1 MFAKL
6 HAHQSTEIWYT
17 IFLLLQREPY
27 GNIWE
32 FDKVFYM
39 WPTEHKKKELPNN
52 IQNER
57 KKFEELR
64 TQNSL
69 KLMTTKVY
77 Y

>member
-39 WPTEHKKKELPNN
+39 WPTEHKKKHTKRE
-52 IQNER
+52 
-57 KKFEELR
+57 KKIRRIADAKFLEIDD
-64 TQNSL
+64 NKSL
-69 KLMTTKVY
+69 LLN
-77 Y
+77 